1 MVRYVD
7 TCMACGMPFRII
19 NSNASASAAYRAS
32 PRLNL
37 THGERLL
44 EFGGKLV
51 GLLDLDE
58 LAGGDHVPEDLEE
71 GAVGPGLA
79 LVVRL
84 DVGLDR
90 GTGGSGAVLELADGG
105 DDSCRVHG

>member
-1 MVRYVD
+1 MVRYVHGYGIPCRPARP
-7 TCMACGMPFRII
+7 TN
-19 NSNASASAAYRAS
+19 NSNAPRPS

-44 EFGGKLV
+44 ELGGKLV

-90 GTGGSGAVLELADGG
+90 GTGGAGAVLELADGG
-105 DDSCRVHG
+105 DDSCLVHG